1 MLKEQNYIKA
11 YCIKQTKPMTYT
23 EVCDVIVEVLDVL
36 VFDVMVEVLINWLY
50 GHVISLLR
58 R

>member
-1 MLKEQNYIKA
+1 
-11 YCIKQTKPMTYT
+11 MTYT